1 MNNVDI
7 DIIKRLCCERNLKQ
21 GSFRRFRTPLE
32 KYLQY
37 HDHKHTMKYY
47 INKALQEQEQ
57 IMPTHKRWIYQE
69 LTEFRTWLYN
79 HSGLAPRTAQTY
91 LIQIREIYSHY
102 DVQLP
107 QLKPIKIRNPAPVT
121 YNDLPSHE
129 EIRKAIGL
137 SDTHMKAL
145 IYFQSSSGT
154 TLHESTTITVG
165 MFMDALNI
173 QCKEENII
181 HELTKL
187 KEDMTIVPTFRLER
201 TKTNKFYYTCCSPE
215 ATNAI
220 IRWVLK
226 RHYNGEN
233 ITCDSYIFPLNKSK
247 YTYKFQLLNQ
257 QLGLG
262 VVGHYGKF
270 RSHALRK
277 FHASNLGCGADLIDE
292 LQGRGKSQVH
302 EAYIKDKPEKI
313 REQYI
318 KYMPNILI
326 NMDWNTDTS
335 EEVSD
340 DVNTDGNRHDTI
352 HADNTNDSLPTLQTT
367 PIVKEL
373 LERIAVL
380 EYRVQQLEQKG
391 V

>member
-1 MNNVDI
+1 
-7 DIIKRLCCERNLKQ
+7 
-21 GSFRRFRTPLE
+21 
-32 KYLQY
+32 
-37 HDHKHTMKYY
+37 MKYY

-220 IRWVLK
+220 IGWVLK

-247 YTYKFQLLNQ
+247 YTYKYQLLNQ

-262 VVGHYGKF
+262 LVGHYGKF

-302 EAYIKDKPEKI
+302 EAYIKDKPDRIHE
-313 REQYI
+313 EYL

-326 NMDWNTDTS
+326 NMAYEEENKEEDTI
-335 EEVSD
+335 
-340 DVNTDGNRHDTI
+340 TDGNRHDSI
-352 HADNTNDSLPTLQTT
+352 PPDSTGDGHGDMQTA
-367 PIVKEL
+367 PGALMKEL
-373 LERIAVL
+373 LERVAVL
-380 EYRVQQLEQKG
+380 EYRVKQLEQKG